1 MDSVS
6 HFDDIPM
13 RPVAE
18 ADDDSAMD
26 VTPRVLSPSRRGS
39 IGESATPSLWST
51 PLSGISGLT
60 GGAGELVYLVFVCC
74 FVWIS
79 MIIVAALLKV
89 PEMNASVGN

>member
-1 MDSVS
+1 LIPSRHDPTIITTVNFLRISMDSVS

-39 IGESATPSLWST
+39 IGESAAPSLWST

-60 GGAGELVYLVFVCC
+60 GGNRF
-74 FVWIS
+74 I
-79 MIIVAALLKV
+79 
-89 PEMNASVGN
+89 